1 MLNSFGLGCWLGV
14 RKQPFRV
21 EKLLCCVFF
30 FFFVCLLVFLSVFF
44 SSYLFLATPSES
56 LMLFSTGEEEFHTMQ
71 EEDSDLFA

>member
-1 MLNSFGLGCWLGV
+1 MLC
-14 RKQPFRV
+14 
-21 EKLLCCVFF
+21 FF
-30 FFFVCLLVFLSVFF
+30 FFFVCLLGFLSVFF